1 MILLDTNVISEPL
14 RAQPDARVVA
24 WLDAQPLET
33 LFLSVVTV
41 AELRFGVARLPVGR
55 RRNSLIEQLECQIFP
70 AFAGRILPFDVAA
83 TQPYAEA
90 LANALLH
97 GNLEANKDLRA
108 SGDAYADYVDHLDH
122 RLHDDSFASRSVCLF
137 ARMSA
142 GWLTLE
148 VLDEGHGF
156 EKSRR
161 SASEPQHD
169 EEDAFGL
176 PSGRG
181 LLVTSA
187 MADRIRHRNGGRRL
201 DLGFAL
207 VA

>member
-90 LANALLH
+90 LANAQ
-97 GNLEANKDLRA
+97 A
-108 SGDAYADYVDHLDH
+108 SGLAV
-122 RLHDDSFASRSVCLF
+122 
-137 ARMSA
+137 
-142 GWLTLE
+142 G
-148 VLDEGHGF
+148 
-156 EKSRR
+156 
-161 SASEPQHD
+161 
-169 EEDAFGL
+169 
-176 PSGRG
+176 
-181 LLVTSA
+181 
-187 MADRIRHRNGGRRL
+187 MADGFIAATALANRL
-201 DLGFAL
+201 T
-207 VA
+207 VATRDTSPFVAMGVPVINPWLESPNASA